1 MQLCSYP
8 ESAQMQ
14 EGIGTLLEKASKSDQ
29 KCSQNQINKIHK
41 IKSNKK
47 GSQNQLKKIL
57 KIRSKVF
64 SKSNK
69 KDSQNQKYKNWW
81 WTKNTEQNTGCHC
94 KAGKIKPNIASWIH
108 LLRQLRILPDLSRY
122 ISEDIT
128 HQLIFRKFIYIQNI
142 LDIGQKGF
150 FVVENKIIFSCQMVK
165 SRMIFGFVLSE
176 GMPGSARLI
185 AEVAG
190 DDDSFQVVCFNVIFY
205 VAAHPFLSTH
215 VAPIS

>member
-64 SKSNK
+64 SKSNQQ
-69 KDSQNQKYKNWW
+69 DSQNQ
-81 WTKNTEQNTGCHC
+81 
-94 KAGKIKPNIASWIH
+94 IK
-108 LLRQLRILPDLSRY
+108 
-122 ISEDIT
+122 
-128 HQLIFRKFIYIQNI
+128 
-142 LDIGQKGF
+142 
-150 FVVENKIIFSCQMVK
+150 
-165 SRMIFGFVLSE
+165 
-176 GMPGSARLI
+176 
-185 AEVAG
+185 
-190 DDDSFQVVCFNVIFY
+190 
-205 VAAHPFLSTH
+205 
-215 VAPIS
+215 